1 MAVLAGEQE
10 EGRGGGAP
18 VFSYSPHIHLAVP
31 IIQGSV
37 HERAMPASQP
47 QL

>member
-1 MAVLAGEQE
+1 MAVPAGEQE
-10 EGRGGGAP
+10 EEGGGAP
-18 VFSYSPHIHLAVP
+18 VFRHSPHIHLAVP

>member
-10 EGRGGGAP
+10 EEGGAP